1 MWGQSPRRTSKAR
14 WCSEEREPH
23 AAGKNAGGSRTSI
36 RPVLQTLASF
46 GGAGVALCRS
56 QTPSFAQKP
65 DFTVLSHRDKTGA
78 VASRAGAWIETCRRR
93 PTPYSHR
100 AWPPFGQ
107 KGAIWLLRADSGP
120 ARRIGGRAP
129 GRTGG
134 LNGGLGRAFSK
145 GARIVPPGR
154 HRSGGG
160 RWGGMLQFCV
170 LRATVWAKC
179 VLFSEPELYSP
190 DRPTAQSPAVM
201 GRAMAVGL
209 IVSFSGQEG
218 KRQVTLHIPVQSGAD
233 AFASRARD

>member
-1 MWGQSPRRTSKAR
+1 MWGQSLRRTSKAR
-14 WCSEEREPH
+14 WCSEGREPH

-120 ARRIGGRAP
+120 ARRIGGRAR

-145 GARIVPPGR
+145 ARASSPSVAIVPAVADGAACCSFVSFGQQCGR
-154 HRSGGG
+154 NAYCFLNRS
-160 RWGGMLQFCV
+160 FT
-170 LRATVWAKC
+170 A
-179 VLFSEPELYSP
+179 
-190 DRPTAQSPAVM
+190 PTAQRHKV
-201 GRAMAVGL
+201 
-209 IVSFSGQEG
+209 
-218 KRQVTLHIPVQSGAD
+218 RQ
-233 AFASRARD
+233 